1 MDIDKIYNMDCL
13 EGMKQLEDNSVD
25 MVLTSPP
32 YDNLRTYGHLKGGF
46 TFEMFKPIAKELSR
60 ILKEGGVIVWNVN
73 DATIKGS
80 ETCTSFRQVLF
91 FKDECGLNLHDTM
104 IWEKTC
110 AGALGSNKCYLQNFE
125 YMFILSKG
133 KLHTFNPIEDR
144 KNVAKPNKNTTNG
157 GLKEGKGKQRQIVTK
172 EYGKRTNIWR
182 INQKQRSDHPAPF
195 PYLLARDHIVSWSNE
210 NDIVLD
216 PFIGSGTTAIAAIK
230 ENRHFIGMELN
241 KEYYDIACERI
252 KKEQAEIENSLF
264 NM

>member
-1 MDIDKIYNMDCL
+1 
-13 EGMKQLEDNSVD
+13 MKRIPDGSVD
-25 MVLTSPP
+25 LVVTSPP

-73 DATIKGS
+73 DETIKGS

-133 KLHTFNPIEDR
+133 KLHTFNPIKDR

-182 INQKQRSDHPAPF
+182 INQQQLSDHPAPF
-195 PYLLARDHIVSWSNE
+195 PYILARDHIVTWSNE

-230 ENRHFIGMELN
+230 EKRNFIGFELN
-241 KEYYDIACERI
+241 KEYYDKACKRI
-252 KKEQAEIENSLF
+252 KWEQAQLTLF
-264 NM
+264 

>member
-1 MDIDKIYNMDCL
+1 MIELNKIYNEDCL
-13 EGMKQLEDNSVD
+13 EGMKRIPDGSVD
-25 MVLTSPP
+25 LVVTSPP
-32 YDNLRTYGHLKGGF
+32 YDNLRTYGRLKEGF

-144 KNVAKPNKNTTNG
+144 KNVSKPNKITTSCG
-157 GLKEGKGKQRQIVTK
+157 IKEGKGKQRQIVTK

-182 INQKQRSDHPAPF
+182 INQQQCSDHPAPF
-195 PYLLARDHIVSWSNE
+195 PYILARDHIVSWSNE
-210 NDIVLD
+210 NDIILD

-230 ENRHFIGMELN
+230 EKRNFIGFELN
-241 KEYYDIACERI
+241 KEYYDKACKRI
-252 KKEQAEIENSLF
+252 QLEMAQPSLF
-264 NM
+264 

>member
-1 MDIDKIYNMDCL
+1 MIELNKIYNEDCL
-13 EGMKQLEDNSVD
+13 EGMKRIPDGSVD
-25 MVLTSPP
+25 LVVTSPP

-46 TFEMFKPIAKELSR
+46 TFEIFKHIAKELSR
-60 ILKEGGVIVWNVN
+60 IIKEGGVIVWNVN

-144 KNVAKPNKNTTNG
+144 KMYQNRIRRQQTVDLKKVKESKGRLLQKNT
-157 GLKEGKGKQRQIVTK
+157 ESEQIFG
-172 EYGKRTNIWR
+172 ES
-182 INQKQRSDHPAPF
+182 IN
-195 PYLLARDHIVSWSNE
+195 
-210 NDIVLD
+210 
-216 PFIGSGTTAIAAIK
+216 
-230 ENRHFIGMELN
+230 
-241 KEYYDIACERI
+241 
-252 KKEQAEIENSLF
+252 NSVQTILHRF
-264 NM
+264 LIY